1 MLLVFTPYVAI
12 STNILFSSDFNEKES
27 IDDAATKLALIA
39 PGGIHSTSQFQGLI
53 QMHDN
58 YKRNVSIS

>member
-1 MLLVFTPYVAI
+1 MPLVFTPHVAI
-12 STNILFSSDFNEKES
+12 STRTLFSSDFNEKES
-27 IDDAATKLALIA
+27 IGGAATKLALIA
-39 PGGIHSTSQFQGLI
+39 LGGIHSTSQFQDWI